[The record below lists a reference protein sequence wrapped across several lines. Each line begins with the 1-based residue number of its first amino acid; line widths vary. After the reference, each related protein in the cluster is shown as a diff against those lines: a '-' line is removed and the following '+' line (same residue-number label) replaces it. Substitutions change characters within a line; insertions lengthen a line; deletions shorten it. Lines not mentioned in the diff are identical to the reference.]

1 MPILTKL
8 HAFSLLTP
16 YKPFDLAEAQHLAR
30 TLEFLRATD
39 APFFRDTLAGHITAS
54 AILTDP
60 AQSNLLLIWHE
71 KLRRWLQPGGHCE
84 QDDVSLSAAARRE
97 LLEETGLPQNGCIL
111 ATDMPFDVDVHPI
124 PVRGAEPAHWHY
136 DIRFLFVYGSW
147 EGSER
152 SEGSESSERSQP
164 SQPSQPVWQWR
175 AVEEV
180 AQWPEASLARLAQKL
195 RQ

>member
-30 TLEFLRATD
+30 TLEFLRAID
-39 APFFRDTLAGHITAS
+39 APFFRDTLDGHITAS

-60 AQSNLLLIWHE
+60 TRSSLLLIWHE
-71 KLRRWLQPGGHCE
+71 KLQRWLQPGGHCE

-97 LLEETGLPQNGCIL
+97 LLEETGLPRNECML
-111 ATDMPFDVDVHPI
+111 ATDKPFDVDVHPI
-124 PVRGAEPAHWHY
+124 PVRGDEPAHWHY
-136 DIRFLFVYGSW
+136 DVRFLFVYGSSEGW

-152 SEGSESSERSQP
+152 SEPSEP

>member
-97 LLEETGLPQNGCIL
+97 LPACFSSTRAPQQRQSRPRHPRSSLRPSTAHSPLVYTRFPHCRCRLE
-111 ATDMPFDVDVHPI
+111 AR
-124 PVRGAEPAHWHY
+124 VRDTSDSPSAAGA
-136 DIRFLFVYGSW
+136 SC
-147 EGSER
+147 
-152 SEGSESSERSQP
+152 SS
-164 SQPSQPVWQWR
+164 
-175 AVEEV
+175 
-180 AQWPEASLARLAQKL
+180 
-195 RQ
+195 